1 MSRLIKGKDNIRQMR
16 ITRKHAK
23 GVLAAAAMVC
33 VAALVSTGSSANS
46 TAGYTAD
53 AAATYKAKCA
63 SCHGAD
69 GSGGTAAGKAL
80 KARDLRSAEVQKQS
94 DAQLYEIIAK
104 GKGKMPAFEKTLGAD
119 TCKALVAYVRTLKQ

>member
-1 MSRLIKGKDNIRQMR
+1 MR

-23 GVLAAAAMVC
+23 SVLAAVAMVC
-33 VAALVSTGSSANS
+33 AAALVSTSSSANPTGS
-46 TAGYTAD
+46 STAD

-69 GSGGTAAGKAL
+69 GSGSTAAGKAL

-119 TCKALVAYVRTLKQ
+119 SCKALVAYVRTLKQ